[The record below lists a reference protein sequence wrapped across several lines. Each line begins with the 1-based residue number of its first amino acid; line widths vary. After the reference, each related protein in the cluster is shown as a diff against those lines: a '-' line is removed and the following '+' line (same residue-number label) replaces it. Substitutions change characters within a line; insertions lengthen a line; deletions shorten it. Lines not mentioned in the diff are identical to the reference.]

1 MRRMNRYL
9 GKQLLFGTGVA
20 LLALLT
26 IDTIVGF
33 LDEIEKLSLSYT
45 LLQIVTNSLLEIVI
59 SVYDLLPIAVL
70 LGCIISLSN
79 LAVNAEFLALRAAG
93 YARIQL
99 SAALLRVGVLLMASI
114 FIYGETVVPWA
125 HAKQYQNKHCC
136 ENHFH
141 FFKADRKYWFHEAD
155 YFINFEEFQENIYRT
170 VGVFELNKNYQLARY
185 IEAPRALASP
195 AKKNWLLEDVT
206 LYSFTEKNVMQVE
219 QREQLELPITLNH
232 LANSMPEVFMQEHMN
247 ILQLTDYIDFLEANT
262 LHSEPY
268 QLAFWTRFNT
278 ALSVLVMIL
287 LATPWLF
294 AATQRAT
301 MGKRFFSGVLIGL
314 VYMIVSQISGN
325 LSIVYALPIWFGVF
339 LPSVLFS
346 GVGLYLLQRVR

>member
-1 MRRMNRYL
+1 M
-9 GKQLLFGTGVA
+9 FGTGVA

-26 IDTIVGF
+26 IDAMIDF
-33 LDEIEKLSLSYT
+33 LDEIEKLSSTYT
-45 LLQIVTNSLLEIVI
+45 LALILSNSLLEIVI
-59 SVYDLLPIAVL
+59 SIYDLLPIAVL

-79 LAVNAEFLALRAAG
+79 LAVNAEFLALRASG
-93 YARIQL
+93 YARIEL
-99 SAALLRVGVLLMASI
+99 SAALLRVGVLLMGSV

-125 HAKQYQNKHCC
+125 QAKQYQNKHCC
-136 ENHFH
+136 ESHFH

-155 YFINFEEFQENIYRT
+155 YFISFEELQGNIYRA

-185 IEAPRALASP
+185 IEAPRARANP
-195 AKKNWLLEDVT
+195 TEKVWLLEDAT

-219 QREQLELPITLNH
+219 QKEQLALPIMLSYV
-232 LANSMPEVFMQEHMN
+232 ASGMPEVFMQDHMN
-247 ILQLTDYIDFLEANT
+247 ILQLTDYIAFLEMNS

-278 ALSVLVMIL
+278 ALSILVMIL
-287 LATPWLF
+287 LATPWLL

-325 LSIVYALPIWFGVF
+325 LSIAYAFPTWFGVF
-339 LPSVLFS
+339 LPSVFFS
-346 GVGLYLLQRVR
+346 GLGFYLLQKVR